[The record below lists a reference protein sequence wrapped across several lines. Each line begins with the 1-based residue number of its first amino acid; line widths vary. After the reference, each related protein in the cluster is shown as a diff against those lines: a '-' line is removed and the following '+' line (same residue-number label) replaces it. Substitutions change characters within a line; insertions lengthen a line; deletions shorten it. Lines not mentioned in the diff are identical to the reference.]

1 MPAAEEIKRVA
12 VGAVGNDRVRHG
24 FAPTKST
31 LTPFQIPSTC
41 SQGSLY
47 KGELTVSR
55 GSEGSLHGV
64 ISEIDIWRVAKL
76 DAEVHGDKADGRSA
90 RRPEELAADGGI
102 AGAAIWRWVT
112 DAIGQLVNTTPHRPM
127 H

>member
-1 MPAAEEIKRVA
+1 MPAAEEIQRVA

-64 ISEIDIWRVAKL
+64 ISEIDFACRQSLMVKCY
-76 DAEVHGDKADGRSA
+76 GDKANVGSA
-90 RRPEELAADGGI
+90 RLAEELAADG
-102 AGAAIWRWVT
+102 R
-112 DAIGQLVNTTPHRPM
+112 R
-127 H
+127 